1 MARALVYTLA
11 EEIVKKV
18 EILHSTVGE
27 VEAEVLLNKVASR
40 KAMVRGSTLA
50 DKLNKV

>member
-1 MARALVYTLA
+1 MLVDTLA

-18 EILHSTVGE
+18 KTFNSTVGE

-40 KAMVRGSTLA
+40 KAMGRGSTLA